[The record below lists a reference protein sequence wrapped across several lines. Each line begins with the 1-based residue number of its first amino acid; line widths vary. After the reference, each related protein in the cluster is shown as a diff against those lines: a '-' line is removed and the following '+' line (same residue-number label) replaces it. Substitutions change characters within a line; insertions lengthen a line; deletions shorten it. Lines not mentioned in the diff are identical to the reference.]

1 MYPRQFSVENRA
13 GRGSLITPDHSPHTS
28 PPPSPRQ
35 PFGLREDRES
45 FTSVKEDGCGI
56 AQSFILTH
64 TSALNQSAVDS
75 SAISDDDNEL
85 VNNGETMLQ
94 PRNFCCPCQG
104 FGGWRRVELGGF
116 RLSKSC
122 SDLALLGR
130 DYSNGLN
137 TTTEKLLE
145 MPTLEAVVE
154 EKKEVREVHPAS
166 LSPIERLP
174 MDIFDHIIPLLVVD
188 LPTGGCSTR
197 NVDLMS
203 CLLTSRRFHE
213 MTLTTLYRRITVPH
227 SYIFSKF
234 LGHISQYP
242 ALGTLVRRLDFSH
255 FTSVGLG
262 RTKRMN
268 AEIQNLT
275 ADTLLKCL
283 ELTPHLREFLVQEH
297 LDDDLSEAVIRKVFC
312 GLYVVN
318 TVDFC
323 ASSSS
328 SFRHAFE
335 SVVNPQNHSLP
346 STLNMVRLS
355 LHECNTLSSSVFET
369 LLPRLPYL
377 THLDVCHTSITES
390 ALMSIPR
397 TARLTH
403 LNLSKCSRLRGPV
416 VVEFLTTHPAARDTL
431 IYLNLLCDISR
442 YRLLSKKDVEKLLP
456 QLPSTLR
463 ALNLNG
469 AKIVGDHIPL
479 LLPLTKHVEELGLG
493 FSELSVTD
501 LNSLL
506 LPSSPSTLNDDSK
519 EGPSGEEKNWIPH
532 AVRYLDITGLSEIKA
547 STLFST
553 SSCAL
558 VTPMTQPLEVL
569 EIGEKLQ
576 KELRDREATNKRIG
590 WTVKDLGRRGW
601 YVRQPSQDQAND
613 SGKRAW
619 KMGASWWGMRKIPV
633 AYGDVGGLYG
643 HYMFKK

>member
-1 MYPRQFSVENRA
+1 MTPYRFSVESRVGESA
-13 GRGSLITPDHSPHTS
+13 LVGTPIHSPRTS
-28 PPPSPRQ
+28 PPPSSQ

-56 AQSFILTH
+56 AQSFISTH
-64 TSALNQSAVDS
+64 TSLNHFDTNSTAITDDDEPAVDK
-75 SAISDDDNEL
+75 D
-85 VNNGETMLQ
+85 ETMLQ
-94 PRNFCCPCQG
+94 SRNFCSPCQG
-104 FGGWRRVELGGF
+104 FGGWKQIKLSGF
-116 RLSKSC
+116 QLSKSC
-122 SDLALLGR
+122 GDLTLLSK
-130 DYSNGLN
+130 DYPNGLN
-137 TTTEKLLE
+137 TATEKLLE
-145 MPTLEAVVE
+145 MPALEAVVE
-154 EKKEVREVHPAS
+154 EKKEDPEIHRAS
-166 LSPIERLP
+166 LSRIERLP
-174 MDIFDHIIPLLVVD
+174 MEIFDHIIPLLAVD
-188 LPTGGCSTR
+188 LPTGGCTTR
-197 NVDLMS
+197 NADLMS

-213 MTLTTLYRRITVPH
+213 ATLTTLYGRITVPH

-297 LDDDLSEAVIRKVFC
+297 LHDDLSEAVIQKVFC
-312 GLYVVN
+312 GLPVMN
-318 TVDFC
+318 AVDFC

-328 SFRHAFE
+328 SFRRAFE
-335 SVVNPQNHSLP
+335 SVINPQNLSLP
-346 STLNMVRLS
+346 SVFNIRRLS
-355 LHECNTLSSSVFET
+355 LHECNTLSASVFET

-390 ALMSIPR
+390 ALMSVPK

-403 LNLSKCSRLRGPV
+403 LNISKCSRLKGPA

-431 IYLNLLCDISR
+431 VYLNLLSDISR
-442 YRLLSKKDVEKLLP
+442 YRLLSQKDVEKLLP
-456 QLPSTLR
+456 QLPPTLR

-469 AKIVGDHIPL
+469 AKIVGDHVPF

-493 FSELSVTD
+493 FSELSVAD
-501 LNSLL
+501 LNALFV
-506 LPSSPSTLNDDSK
+506 PSAPSAPNGNCDVERGPFE
-519 EGPSGEEKNWIPH
+519 EGKNWIPH
-532 AVRYLDITGLSEIKA
+532 TVRYLDITGLSEIKA
-547 STLFST
+547 GTLFPT

-558 VTPMTQPLEVL
+558 LETHPLEVL
-569 EIGEKLQ
+569 EISEKLQ
-576 KELRDREATNKRIG
+576 KELRDRNRQG

-601 YVRQPSQDQAND
+601 YVRQSSKDQSQVND

-633 AYGDVGGLYG
+633 ACGDVGGLYG